1 MNYKSSIRL
10 LGLPLVHIAHGPP
23 EGSPGGPGIAKG
35 WIAVGDIAFGIVFA
49 LGGLAVGALSMGGVS
64 VGILAVGGLSI
75 GILAVGGLSI
85 GILAVGGLSTGILA
99 VGGLSTGILT
109 VGGLTLAAFVFC
121 SGAIAVWAAN
131 GGLAVANK

>member
-10 LGLPLVHIAHGPP
+10 LGLPLVHVAHGPP

-49 LGGLAVGALSMGGVS
+49 LGGLAVGALSVGGVS
-64 VGILAVGGLSI
+64 VGVLS
-75 GILAVGGLSI
+75 
-85 GILAVGGLSTGILA
+85 

-109 VGGLTLAAFVFC
+109 FGGLALAAFALG

-131 GGLAVANK
+131 GGLAGADE